1 MFGNVGGVIMMEN
14 FVLCSAVFQ
23 RQPSVKNKSLDLVC
37 REENNCVS
45 KSQINL
51 RGGPIACKFPE

>member
-14 FVLCSAVFQ
+14 FVLCSVVFQ

-37 REENNCVS
+37 REEKIVCF
-45 KSQINL
+45 QIPNQ
-51 RGGPIACKFPE
+51 PERRPHCL